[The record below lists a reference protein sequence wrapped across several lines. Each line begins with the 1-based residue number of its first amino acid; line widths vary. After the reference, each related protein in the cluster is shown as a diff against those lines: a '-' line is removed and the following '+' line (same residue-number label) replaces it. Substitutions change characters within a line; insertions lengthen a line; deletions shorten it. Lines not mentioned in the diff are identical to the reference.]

1 MALRQP
7 VLALRSIV
15 PLALAL
21 ALAGCHQP
29 QTRSQAPEE
38 PEPRE
43 KEGELRTIGDIS
55 TVANAEPVPVSG
67 VGLVV
72 GLEGTGGTAPAGAYR
87 TMLEKHLHQKG
98 VEHPKEVLASK
109 NVSMVLV
116 SAMIPAGSHK
126 GDPLDVDIV
135 LPEGCHTTSLR
146 GGYLQECLL
155 YNYDSR
161 MDLSGKLNQA
171 NGNSAPQTAGAD
183 GLLLG
188 HPLAQAEGP
197 LLVGFGDKE
206 EKPDL
211 RRGRIWGGGR
221 SRIERIFMIV
231 LKEKFAQAR
240 IAEVVGE
247 RINRTF
253 QGAFQGT
260 LNDVATA
267 KSAEVVYLHVPH
279 QYKHNLLRY
288 LRVVRL
294 IPLQEPSPETAA
306 YRQRLEKQLLD
317 PAHAVTA
324 ALRLEA
330 LGKDSVDSLKPAL
343 KSSSALV
350 RFSAAEALAYLG
362 DSACGEE
369 LAELAVSRP
378 ALRAYCLTALASL
391 DEAICHVKLQEL
403 EQLAPP
409 TIRYGAFR
417 ALWVLDERDPAVQGE
432 LLNDSFWL
440 HRIAPDSPPLVHLCT
455 SRRAEIVLFG
465 KEARMAPPFSF
476 LAGDFTVT
484 AAAGDE
490 RVTLSRFSTE
500 HGVRRR
506 QCSLQVEEVIRSMA
520 ELGGTYPDVFEM
532 VRQADRCGGLSC
544 PVACDALPQTVST
557 YALASS
563 GAGQNPELLKKDEE
577 IENAKDDFAGTPN
590 LYDAGSR
597 H

>member
-7 VLALRSIV
+7 VLAWPRSLV

-21 ALAGCHQP
+21 ALAGCQQP

-38 PEPRE
+38 TEPRE
-43 KEGELRTIGDIS
+43 KDGELRTIGDIS

-72 GLEGTGGTAPAGAYR
+72 GLEGTGGPAPAGAYR
-87 TMLEKHLHQKG
+87 TMLEKHLAQKG

-116 SAMIPAGSHK
+116 SAMIPAGAHK
-126 GDPLDVDIV
+126 ADPLDVEVV

-161 MDLSGKLNQA
+161 ADLSGKLNQA
-171 NGNSAPQTAGAD
+171 NGNSAPQAVGD

-197 LLVGFGDKE
+197 LLVGFGDKDE
-206 EKPDL
+206 NPDL
-211 RRGRIWGGGR
+211 RRARIWGGGR

-253 QGAFQGT
+253 QGAYQGT
-260 LNDVATA
+260 LSDIATA
-267 KSAEVVYLHVPH
+267 KSAEVVYLHIPH
-279 QYKHNLLRY
+279 QYKYNLLRY

-294 IPLQEPSPETAA
+294 IPLQDASPETAA
-306 YRQRLEKQLLD
+306 YRQRLEKQLAD

-343 KSSSALV
+343 KSTSALV
-350 RFSAAEALAYLG
+350 RFCAAEALAYLG
-362 DSACGEE
+362 DPACGEE

-378 ALRAYCLTALASL
+378 ALRAYCLSALASL

-403 EQLAPP
+403 EQLTPP

-417 ALWVLDERDPAVQGE
+417 ALWALDERDPAVQGE

-440 HRIAPDSPPLVHLCT
+440 HRIAPDSPALVHLST
-455 SRRAEIVLFG
+455 SRRAEVVLFG
-465 KEARMAPPFSF
+465 KEARMAPPFSL

-484 AAAGDE
+484 AAVGDE

-506 QCSLQVEEVIRSMA
+506 QCSLRLEDVIRSMA
-520 ELGGTYPDVFEM
+520 ELGGAYPDVFEM
-532 VRQADRCGGLSC
+532 IRQADRCGSLSC
-544 PVACDALPQTVST
+544 AVACDALPQTVST

-563 GAGQNPELLKKDEE
+563 GAGQHPELLKKDEE
-577 IENAKDDFAGTPN
+577 IENAKDDFGGTPN
-590 LYDAGSR
+590 LYDAGAR